1 MKKILSILLACCL
14 LAGAVPALAVDAR
27 AVIGANLTEEQIS
40 AVYSNFGVKRG
51 DVTELRVTN
60 ADERKYLEGY
70 VEDSVIGTNSIS
82 CVYIEVLEEGEGLD
96 VTTSNIN
103 WCTSQMYVSALA
115 TAGITDAKIIV
126 AAPFEVSGTAAL
138 TGVYMAYEDITGET
152 LDETAKL
159 VSTQELTLTAELAE
173 KIGSYDSVEIVNELK
188 LLLGETKNMTDEQ
201 LRREIESI
209 ASDLG
214 VSLTDT
220 QISQLISLCR
230 SVMGLWGDGDFQ
242 AASFADLWRNG
253 FGMPYEQRNSLV
265 VGFIMGFAVI
275 PVIFTISED
284 ALSNV
289 PPSLIAASEALG
301 AVVLPVASAGI
312 FSALMIG
319 LGRAVGETMIVL
331 MATGNT
337 PIMDWNIFNGMRT
350 LSANIAT
357 ELPEAAQDS
366 THYRVLFLGGLILFS
381 MTFILNT
388 LAEIVRQRLRKRFN
402 VV

>member
-14 LAGAVPALAVDAR
+14 LAGAVPALAVDAGEAR

-230 SVMGLWGDGDFQ
+230 SLEK
-242 AASFADLWRNG
+242 LN
-253 FGMPYEQRNSLV
+253 PEQLKEKVESVQN
-265 VGFIMGFAVI
+265 
-275 PVIFTISED
+275 TI
-284 ALSNV
+284 AK
-289 PPSLIAASEALG
+289 
-301 AVVLPVASAGI
+301 
-312 FSALMIG
+312 
-319 LGRAVGETMIVL
+319 LGRAKETVSNFFEGVKNVWNSIVDFFK
-331 MATGNT
+331 G
-337 PIMDWNIFNGMRT
+337 
-350 LSANIAT
+350 
-357 ELPEAAQDS
+357 
-366 THYRVLFLGGLILFS
+366 LF
-381 MTFILNT
+381 
-388 LAEIVRQRLRKRFN
+388 A
-402 VV
+402 

>member
-14 LAGAVPALAVDAR
+14 LAGAVPALAVDAGEAR

-230 SVMGLWGDGDFQ
+230 SLEKLNPEQLKEKGESVQNTIAKLGQAKETVSNFFEGVKNVWNSIVDFFKGL
-242 AASFADLWRNG
+242 FA
-253 FGMPYEQRNSLV
+253 
-265 VGFIMGFAVI
+265 
-275 PVIFTISED
+275 
-284 ALSNV
+284 
-289 PPSLIAASEALG
+289 
-301 AVVLPVASAGI
+301 
-312 FSALMIG
+312 
-319 LGRAVGETMIVL
+319 
-331 MATGNT
+331 
-337 PIMDWNIFNGMRT
+337 
-350 LSANIAT
+350 
-357 ELPEAAQDS
+357 
-366 THYRVLFLGGLILFS
+366 
-381 MTFILNT
+381 
-388 LAEIVRQRLRKRFN
+388 
-402 VV
+402 

>member
-14 LAGAVPALAVDAR
+14 LAGAVPALAVDAGEAR

-188 LLLGETKNMTDEQ
+188 LLLGETNNMTDEQ

-230 SVMGLWGDGDFQ
+230 GLEKLNPEQLKEKVESVQNTIAKLGQAKETVSNFFEGVKNVWNSIVDFFKGL
-242 AASFADLWRNG
+242 FA
-253 FGMPYEQRNSLV
+253 
-265 VGFIMGFAVI
+265 
-275 PVIFTISED
+275 
-284 ALSNV
+284 
-289 PPSLIAASEALG
+289 
-301 AVVLPVASAGI
+301 
-312 FSALMIG
+312 
-319 LGRAVGETMIVL
+319 
-331 MATGNT
+331 
-337 PIMDWNIFNGMRT
+337 
-350 LSANIAT
+350 
-357 ELPEAAQDS
+357 
-366 THYRVLFLGGLILFS
+366 
-381 MTFILNT
+381 
-388 LAEIVRQRLRKRFN
+388 
-402 VV
+402 

>member
-14 LAGAVPALAVDAR
+14 LAGAVPALAVDAGEAR

-51 DVTELRVTN
+51 EVTELRVTN

-214 VSLTDT
+214 ASLTDT

-230 SVMGLWGDGDFQ
+230 SLEKLNPEQLKEKVESVQNTIAKLGQAKETVSNFFEGVKNVWNSIVDFFKGL
-242 AASFADLWRNG
+242 FA
-253 FGMPYEQRNSLV
+253 
-265 VGFIMGFAVI
+265 
-275 PVIFTISED
+275 
-284 ALSNV
+284 
-289 PPSLIAASEALG
+289 
-301 AVVLPVASAGI
+301 
-312 FSALMIG
+312 
-319 LGRAVGETMIVL
+319 
-331 MATGNT
+331 
-337 PIMDWNIFNGMRT
+337 
-350 LSANIAT
+350 
-357 ELPEAAQDS
+357 
-366 THYRVLFLGGLILFS
+366 
-381 MTFILNT
+381 
-388 LAEIVRQRLRKRFN
+388 
-402 VV
+402 

>member
-14 LAGAVPALAVDAR
+14 LAGAVPALAVDAGEAR

-70 VEDSVIGTNSIS
+70 VKDSVIGTNSIS

-214 VSLTDT
+214 ASLTDT

-230 SVMGLWGDGDFQ
+230 SLEKLNPEQLKEKVESVQNTIAKLGQAKETVSNFLEGVKNVWNSIVDFFKGL
-242 AASFADLWRNG
+242 FA
-253 FGMPYEQRNSLV
+253 
-265 VGFIMGFAVI
+265 
-275 PVIFTISED
+275 
-284 ALSNV
+284 
-289 PPSLIAASEALG
+289 
-301 AVVLPVASAGI
+301 
-312 FSALMIG
+312 
-319 LGRAVGETMIVL
+319 
-331 MATGNT
+331 
-337 PIMDWNIFNGMRT
+337 
-350 LSANIAT
+350 
-357 ELPEAAQDS
+357 
-366 THYRVLFLGGLILFS
+366 
-381 MTFILNT
+381 
-388 LAEIVRQRLRKRFN
+388 
-402 VV
+402 

>member
-14 LAGAVPALAVDAR
+14 LAGAVPALAVDAGEAR

-214 VSLTDT
+214 ASLTDT
-220 QISQLISLCR
+220 QISQLIRLCR
-230 SVMGLWGDGDFQ
+230 SLEKLNPEQLKEKVESVQNTIAKLGQAKETVSNFFEGVKNVWNSIVDFFKGL
-242 AASFADLWRNG
+242 FA
-253 FGMPYEQRNSLV
+253 
-265 VGFIMGFAVI
+265 
-275 PVIFTISED
+275 
-284 ALSNV
+284 
-289 PPSLIAASEALG
+289 
-301 AVVLPVASAGI
+301 
-312 FSALMIG
+312 
-319 LGRAVGETMIVL
+319 
-331 MATGNT
+331 
-337 PIMDWNIFNGMRT
+337 
-350 LSANIAT
+350 
-357 ELPEAAQDS
+357 
-366 THYRVLFLGGLILFS
+366 
-381 MTFILNT
+381 
-388 LAEIVRQRLRKRFN
+388 
-402 VV
+402 

>member
-14 LAGAVPALAVDAR
+14 LAGAVPALAVDAGEAR

-103 WCTSQMYVSALA
+103 WCTSQMYVSELA

-230 SVMGLWGDGDFQ
+230 SLEKLNPEQLKEKVESVQNTIAKLGQAKETVSNFFEGVKNVWNSIVDFFKGL
-242 AASFADLWRNG
+242 FA
-253 FGMPYEQRNSLV
+253 
-265 VGFIMGFAVI
+265 
-275 PVIFTISED
+275 
-284 ALSNV
+284 
-289 PPSLIAASEALG
+289 
-301 AVVLPVASAGI
+301 
-312 FSALMIG
+312 
-319 LGRAVGETMIVL
+319 
-331 MATGNT
+331 
-337 PIMDWNIFNGMRT
+337 
-350 LSANIAT
+350 
-357 ELPEAAQDS
+357 
-366 THYRVLFLGGLILFS
+366 
-381 MTFILNT
+381 
-388 LAEIVRQRLRKRFN
+388 
-402 VV
+402 

>member
-14 LAGAVPALAVDAR
+14 LAGAVPALAVDAGEAR

-40 AVYSNFGVKRG
+40 AVYSNFGVTRG
-51 DVTELRVTN
+51 DGTELRVTN

-82 CVYIEVLEEGEGLD
+82 CVYIEVLEAGEGLD

-230 SVMGLWGDGDFQ
+230 SLEKLNPEQLKEKVESVQNTIAKLGQAKETVSNFFEGVKNVWNSIVDFFKGL
-242 AASFADLWRNG
+242 FA
-253 FGMPYEQRNSLV
+253 
-265 VGFIMGFAVI
+265 
-275 PVIFTISED
+275 
-284 ALSNV
+284 
-289 PPSLIAASEALG
+289 
-301 AVVLPVASAGI
+301 
-312 FSALMIG
+312 
-319 LGRAVGETMIVL
+319 
-331 MATGNT
+331 
-337 PIMDWNIFNGMRT
+337 
-350 LSANIAT
+350 
-357 ELPEAAQDS
+357 
-366 THYRVLFLGGLILFS
+366 
-381 MTFILNT
+381 
-388 LAEIVRQRLRKRFN
+388 
-402 VV
+402 

>member
-14 LAGAVPALAVDAR
+14 LAGAVPALAVDAGEAR

-82 CVYIEVLEEGEGLD
+82 CVYIEVLEAGEGLD

-230 SVMGLWGDGDFQ
+230 SLEKLNPEQLKEKVESVQNTIAKLGQ
-242 AASFADLWRNG
+242 AK
-253 FGMPYEQRNSLV
+253 ETV
-265 VGFIMGFAVI
+265 
-275 PVIFTISED
+275 
-284 ALSNV
+284 SNFFEGV
-289 PPSLIAASEALG
+289 
-301 AVVLPVASAGI
+301 
-312 FSALMIG
+312 
-319 LGRAVGETMIVL
+319 
-331 MATGNT
+331 
-337 PIMDWNIFNGMRT
+337 
-350 LSANIAT
+350 
-357 ELPEAAQDS
+357 
-366 THYRVLFLGGLILFS
+366 
-381 MTFILNT
+381 
-388 LAEIVRQRLRKRFN
+388 
-402 VV
+402 

>member
-14 LAGAVPALAVDAR
+14 LAGAVPALAVDAGEAR

-230 SVMGLWGDGDFQ
+230 SLEKLNPAQLKEKVESVQNTIAKLGQAKETVSNFFEGVKNVWNSIVDFFKGL
-242 AASFADLWRNG
+242 FA
-253 FGMPYEQRNSLV
+253 
-265 VGFIMGFAVI
+265 
-275 PVIFTISED
+275 
-284 ALSNV
+284 
-289 PPSLIAASEALG
+289 
-301 AVVLPVASAGI
+301 
-312 FSALMIG
+312 
-319 LGRAVGETMIVL
+319 
-331 MATGNT
+331 
-337 PIMDWNIFNGMRT
+337 
-350 LSANIAT
+350 
-357 ELPEAAQDS
+357 
-366 THYRVLFLGGLILFS
+366 
-381 MTFILNT
+381 
-388 LAEIVRQRLRKRFN
+388 
-402 VV
+402 

>member
-14 LAGAVPALAVDAR
+14 LAGAVPALAVDAGEAR

-230 SVMGLWGDGDFQ
+230 SLEKLNPEQLKEKVESVQNTIAKLGQAKETVSNFLTGVKNVWNSIVDFFKGL
-242 AASFADLWRNG
+242 FA
-253 FGMPYEQRNSLV
+253 
-265 VGFIMGFAVI
+265 
-275 PVIFTISED
+275 
-284 ALSNV
+284 
-289 PPSLIAASEALG
+289 
-301 AVVLPVASAGI
+301 
-312 FSALMIG
+312 
-319 LGRAVGETMIVL
+319 
-331 MATGNT
+331 
-337 PIMDWNIFNGMRT
+337 
-350 LSANIAT
+350 
-357 ELPEAAQDS
+357 
-366 THYRVLFLGGLILFS
+366 
-381 MTFILNT
+381 
-388 LAEIVRQRLRKRFN
+388 
-402 VV
+402 

>member
-1 MKKILSILLACCL
+1 MKRILSILLACCL
-14 LAGAVPALAVDAR
+14 LAGAVPALAVDAGEAR

-230 SVMGLWGDGDFQ
+230 SLEKLNPEQLKEKVESVQNTIAKLGQAKETVSNFFEGVKNVWNSIVDFFKGL
-242 AASFADLWRNG
+242 FA
-253 FGMPYEQRNSLV
+253 
-265 VGFIMGFAVI
+265 
-275 PVIFTISED
+275 
-284 ALSNV
+284 
-289 PPSLIAASEALG
+289 
-301 AVVLPVASAGI
+301 
-312 FSALMIG
+312 
-319 LGRAVGETMIVL
+319 
-331 MATGNT
+331 
-337 PIMDWNIFNGMRT
+337 
-350 LSANIAT
+350 
-357 ELPEAAQDS
+357 
-366 THYRVLFLGGLILFS
+366 
-381 MTFILNT
+381 
-388 LAEIVRQRLRKRFN
+388 
-402 VV
+402 